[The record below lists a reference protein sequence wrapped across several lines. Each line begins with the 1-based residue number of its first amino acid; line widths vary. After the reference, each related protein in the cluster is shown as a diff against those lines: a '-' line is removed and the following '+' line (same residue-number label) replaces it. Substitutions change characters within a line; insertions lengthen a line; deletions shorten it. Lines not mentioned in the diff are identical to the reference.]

1 MAQNANT
8 TCLYTTVQNVS
19 GSERVF
25 GFLGV
30 RGMRLA
36 AGEVVTVRGDLVS
49 KLGNQTSARRFKA
62 LERSLDE
69 RGSLKIISSPGVF
82 LYDPINDETKQLAL
96 SGGQL
101 GIVDPCWDSS
111 GSSNFEQLT
120 SAANPGT

>member
-1 MAQNANT
+1 MAQNAST
-8 TCLYTTVQNVS
+8 ACLYTTVQNVS

-49 KLGNQTSARRFKA
+49 KLGNQTSARRFRA
-62 LERSLDE
+62 LERSLDQN
-69 RGSLKIISSPGVF
+69 RSLKIVSTPAIH
-82 LYDPINDETKQLAL
+82 LYDPITDQTKQLAL
-96 SGGQL
+96 QSGAL

-111 GSSNFEQLT
+111 GSSNF
-120 SAANPGT
+120 SAA

>member
-19 GSERVF
+19 GKERTF
-25 GFLGV
+25 GYLGV

-49 KLGNQTSARRFKA
+49 KLGNMTSARRFQA

-69 RGSLKIISSPGVF
+69 NGSLEIVSTPAVHI
-82 LYDPINDETKQLAL
+82 YDAVLDQTKVLAL
-96 SGGQL
+96 QNNQL
-101 GIVDPCWDSS
+101 GIVDPCWFSS
-111 GSSNFEQLT
+111 GSSNF
-120 SAANPGT
+120 SAA